1 MQCERTMVK
10 HKAGDGE
17 GDCCRGHC
25 STGAAESESSN
36 GRRAIELGRDGARQ
50 QESTQ
55 MPGKPRQCGW
65 HRQCRKGTFTRC
77 TLQPTYSLLYT
88 F

>member
-36 GRRAIELGRDGARQ
+36 GRQGGRVRQRWGQTAGEYTDARQ
-50 QESTQ
+50 AQAVWLAQTMQE
-55 MPGKPRQCGW
+55 G
-65 HRQCRKGTFTRC
+65 HAH
-77 TLQPTYSLLYT
+77 
-88 F
+88 